1 MRHDQLFLFW
11 KHARV
16 QHAKQGTIGTSWLEL
31 FARFQ
36 AIGGQ
41 LQCQLVQ
48 SSQHVSFTTML
59 DAFMLKSKAMFAQ
72 QGSDDVAELLKPCR
86 TLGASLL
93 QYGVPCHLPSTGIVL
108 CLNLEAA
115 ELMHRQLLTLRARS
129 KKGNARQRIGCKF
142 RLPANPPWQHMKFPS
157 LLPDLAT
164 ANHAKWTEG
173 KDLRFHERALPH
185 PRPEQFF
192 LTCPRP
198 SCGATKDC
206 ARCLL
211 HFKTAFKP
219 VKCSSCYS
227 SPASAEWCCPCG
239 HLWHHCP
246 LHRAPGFAAG
256 SGKRSTRAG
265 VRRGAPKALGH
276 THDVRD
282 GIALRAAIAA
292 ADLQASW
299 DSTSLSGP
307 AAAFATAHGLGGH
320 SIDGSQ
326 PSHRPPKRAKIPHR
340 TNESSGTK
348 TLSCKALPAV
358 LHPGGPVLHVLPS
371 LPPYIR

>member
-1 MRHDQLFLFW
+1 
-11 KHARV
+11 
-16 QHAKQGTIGTSWLEL
+16 
-31 FARFQ
+31 
-36 AIGGQ
+36 
-41 LQCQLVQ
+41 
-48 SSQHVSFTTML
+48 
-59 DAFMLKSKAMFAQ
+59 
-72 QGSDDVAELLKPCR
+72 
-86 TLGASLL
+86 
-93 QYGVPCHLPSTGIVL
+93 
-108 CLNLEAA
+108 
-115 ELMHRQLLTLRARS
+115 MHRQLLTLRARS

-142 RLPANPPWQHMKFPS
+142 RLPANRPWQHMKFPS
-157 LLPDLAT
+157 LLPDLAS

-219 VKCSSCYS
+219 VKCSSCNS
-227 SPASAEWCCPCG
+227 SPSSAKWCCPCG

-326 PSHRPPKRAKIPHR
+326 PPHCPPKRAKILKVLTRALAPR
-340 TNESSGTK
+340 
-348 TLSCKALPAV
+348 LSVARPCLQCSILAALCCMFTP
-358 LHPGGPVLHVLPS
+358 LFPLRWPPPPVLFLPMMMRAVFPFGQAGCLEPPKGSS
-371 LPPYIR
+371 LVANLLVTLLGDAASHLCHQARARPQRQPLACF